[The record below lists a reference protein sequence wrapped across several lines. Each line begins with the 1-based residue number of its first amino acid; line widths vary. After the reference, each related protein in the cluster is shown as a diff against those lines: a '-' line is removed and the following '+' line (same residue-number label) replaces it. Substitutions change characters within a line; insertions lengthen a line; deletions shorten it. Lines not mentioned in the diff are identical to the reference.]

1 MKNTSNRLKKTVI
14 LMAAVMITLTA
25 CGKTKADS
33 ANQEKY
39 YKIYC
44 GLNDAQ
50 TGTQVL
56 STQEAGETIRRLI
69 TDRGL
74 GYTEY
79 TANGAYVEEGTVHEN
94 EALIYQLIFVQQD
107 EVESL
112 ADEIRGELNLESVL
126 VEETEGIFHFLQ

>member
-1 MKNTSNRLKKTVI
+1 MKSRLKKTVMI
-14 LMAAVMITLTA
+14 LTVAMMALTA
-25 CGKTKADS
+25 CGKTNADGET
-33 ANQEKY
+33 QEKY
-39 YKIYC
+39 FKIYC

-50 TGTQVL
+50 TGAQVL
-56 STQEAGETIRRLI
+56 STQEAGEKIRQLI

-94 EALIYQLIFVQQD
+94 EALIYQMIFVEKG

-112 ADEIRGELNLESVL
+112 AEEIREELDLESVL
-126 VEETEGIFHFLQ
+126 VEETEGRFRFLQ

>member
-1 MKNTSNRLKKTVI
+1 MKSKLKRT
-14 LMAAVMITLTA
+14 VMILAVATMMLTA
-25 CGKTKADS
+25 CGKTNADG
-33 ANQEKY
+33 ATQEKY

-56 STQEAGETIRRLI
+56 STQEAGESIRRLI

-79 TANGAYVEEGTVHEN
+79 TANGAYVEEGTIHEN
-94 EALIYQLIFVQQD
+94 EALIYQLIFVEKD

-112 ADEIRGELNLESVL
+112 AEEIRQELDLESVL
-126 VEETEGIFHFLQ
+126 VEETEGVFHFLQ

>member
-1 MKNTSNRLKKTVI
+1 MKTMKKAAI
-14 LMAAVMITLTA
+14 MIMAAAMLLLTA
-25 CGKTKADS
+25 CGKADTGATK
-33 ANQEKY
+33 EKY

-56 STQEAGETIRRLI
+56 SVEDAGQKIRGLI

-79 TANGAYVEEGTVHEN
+79 TANGAYVEDGSIHPN
-94 EALIYQLIFVQQD
+94 EALIYQLIFVEKE

-112 ADEIRGELNLESVL
+112 AEEIREELDLESVL
-126 VEETEGIFHFLQ
+126 VEETEGTFHFLQTN

>member
-1 MKNTSNRLKKTVI
+1 MIRKARLLCMV
-14 LMAAVMITLTA
+14 LMAAMILFTG
-25 CGKTKADS
+25 CGKTETEK
-33 ANQEKY
+33 QEKY

-56 STQEAGETIRRLI
+56 SVADAGQKIRGLI
-69 TDRGL
+69 TEKGL

-79 TANGAYVEEGTVHEN
+79 TANGAYVEDGFVHPN
-94 EALIYQLIFVQQD
+94 EALIYQMIFVEKE

-112 ADEIRGELNLESVL
+112 AEEIRQELDLESVL
-126 VEETEGIFHFLQ
+126 VEECEGVFHFLQ

>member
-1 MKNTSNRLKKTVI
+1 MKPTKKTTIMI
-14 LMAAVMITLTA
+14 LAAAMLMLTA
-25 CGKTKADS
+25 CGKADTGATK
-33 ANQEKY
+33 ETY

-56 STQEAGETIRRLI
+56 SVEDAGQKIRGLI

-79 TANGAYVEEGTVHEN
+79 TANGAYVEDGSIHPN
-94 EALIYQLIFVQQD
+94 EALIYQLIFVEKE

-112 ADEIRGELNLESVL
+112 AEEIREELNLESVL
-126 VEETEGIFHFLQ
+126 VEETEGAFHFLQTN